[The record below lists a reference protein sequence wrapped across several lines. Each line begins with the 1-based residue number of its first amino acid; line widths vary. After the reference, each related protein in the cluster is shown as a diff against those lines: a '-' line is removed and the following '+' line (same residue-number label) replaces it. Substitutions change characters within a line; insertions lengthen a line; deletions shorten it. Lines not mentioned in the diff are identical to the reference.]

1 MTRGRGRNGGAI
13 GAVRTNITSSQSGI
27 WGLYDAHQLR
37 SDDTWGTPPGAPE
50 FNWRYYAYGSNIGTT
65 YIYWIQTDGTQ
76 TLLRSVAGQQHTNA
90 TSTWN
95 TYSED
100 LSSYSGTTGRIY
112 IGYKTGS
119 DYRNDPQFDNME
131 LDDTTSGTVDL
142 DPGTTT
148 GRSRWQKRTAYTTST
163 SAPTNVSFS
172 AITIS
177 SAQADVW
184 NWDNGGTP
192 SGSTGGTRD
201 AGGSSSGYYLYFE
214 GTTPNFSSSNRY
226 YWVRM
231 TSDYTL
237 L

>member
-1 MTRGRGRNGGAI
+1 MPRGRGRNGGAI
-13 GAVRTNITSSQSGI
+13 GAVRTTNISSQSGV

-37 SDDTWGTPPGAPE
+37 SDDIWGALPGAPE
-50 FNWRYYAYGSNIGTT
+50 FNWRYYAYGSTIGTT
-65 YIYWIQTDGTQ
+65 YVYWRQTDGTI
-76 TLLRSVAGQQHTNA
+76 TLLRSVTGQQHTNS

-112 IGYKTGS
+112 IRYKTGTN
-119 DYRNDPQFDNME
+119 YYNDPQFDNME
-131 LDDTTSGTVDL
+131 LVDTTLGTIDH

-148 GRSRWQKRTAYTTST
+148 GRSRWEKRTAYTTGIL
-163 SAPTNVSFS
+163 PTDSYS
-172 AITIS
+172 SITTGS
-177 SAQADVW
+177 SSSSVW
-184 NWDNGGTP
+184 NWDSGGT
-192 SGSTGGTRD
+192 GSSNTGGTRD
-201 AGGSSSGYYLYFE
+201 ANGSSSGYYLYFE
-214 GTTPNFSSSNRY
+214 GSSPNFSSSARF